1 MTEEVRTIRQAIKD
15 SLDMT
20 EDKEIIVDG
29 EKHISHGIL
38 PLPFRHILTNMAAIL
53 YITTAQVLKK
63 PIDDDIVGVFTGRD
77 FLKGL
82 FQYMQL
88 GGFLEWWLEREAVID
103 TSGDGDSVFWYDL
116 KQMIDAWNEYAEKEA
131 QKHDKAGFFKNRRCL

>member
-1 MTEEVRTIRQAIKD
+1 MTEEVRTVRQAIKD

-20 EDKEIIVDG
+20 EDREIIVDG
-29 EKHISHGIL
+29 EKHISHGML
-38 PLPFRHILTNMAAIL
+38 PLPFRHILTNMAVIL
-53 YITTAQVLKK
+53 YITTAQGLKK
-63 PIDDDIVGVFTGRD
+63 PIDDDIVGVLTGRD

-103 TSGDGDSVFWYDL
+103 ISGDGDSVFWYDL
-116 KQMIDAWNEYAEKEA
+116 KQMMDAWNEYAEQGA
-131 QKHDKAGFFKNRRCL
+131 